1 MMRKIKAGR
10 LITSLF
16 SKLLLIIFATGF
28 LINLLVAGF
37 FLHALRRDMK
47 EPYQQNAINYVNYLI
62 QDIGTPPSFA
72 RAQKIAGES
81 FLHISYE
88 SPEMSWATSKAPF
101 QSSPPL
107 RWRTI
112 YESKD
117 ILIKSHHWRKLIR
130 VYRNGGYFTFMMERN
145 FKPTVK
151 DYFRIVILVFLLT
164 VVLCSAYLLIR
175 RVLRPVKWL
184 HEGVN
189 QVAGGNLD
197 HSVPEGRSD
206 ELGRLSEA
214 FNAMT
219 NRIRRMIQDRDQLL
233 LDVSHELRT
242 PLTRMKVAL
251 EFLPKDRAEKNIRED
266 ALEMENMI
274 TAILEEARLRHASGR
289 LEKKRI
295 NPADLINEVVQEY
308 RDRPPCIQ
316 TDIPNDGLDIEIEP
330 ELIKIVLRNLLNNA
344 IKYSEPSGPPVELA
358 LLKTAGQIHILI
370 QDRGVGIPDQDLPHI
385 FEPFYRVDKSR
396 SRRTGGYGIGLSL
409 CKTIMDAHQGKIEV
423 SSTSGKGTL
432 VKIIFNTSILQ

>member
-1 MMRKIKAGR
+1 MRKIQPGR
-10 LITSLF
+10 LLTSLF

-28 LINLLVAGF
+28 FINLLVVGF

-47 EPYQQNAINYVNYLI
+47 EPYQQNAISYVYYLI
-62 QDIGTPPSFA
+62 RDIGTPPSLA
-72 RAQKIAGES
+72 RAQKIAKES
-81 FLHISYE
+81 FLRISYE
-88 SPEMSWATSKAPF
+88 SPELSWTTSKLPF
-101 QSSPPL
+101 QPPSYH
-107 RWRTI
+107 RWRTV

-117 ILIKSHHWRKLIR
+117 ILIKAHHWRKLIR
-130 VYRNGGYFTFMMERN
+130 VYKNGGYFTFMMERN

-151 DYFRIVILVFLLT
+151 DYSRIAILVFLLT
-164 VVLCSAYLLIR
+164 ILLCSAYLLIR
-175 RVLRPVKWL
+175 WVLRPVKWL

-197 HSVPEGRSD
+197 HAVPEGRSD
-206 ELGRLSEA
+206 ELGRLSQA
-214 FNAMT
+214 FNEMT
-219 NRIRRMIQDRDQLL
+219 SRIRIMIQDRDQLL

-251 EFLPKDRAEKNIRED
+251 EFLSKSRAEKNIRED

-289 LEKKRI
+289 LEKKRV
-295 NPADLINEVVQEY
+295 NSADLINEIVQEY
-308 RDRPPCIQ
+308 RDRLPRIQ
-316 TDIPNDGLDIEIEP
+316 TDIPTESPDLEIEP

-344 IKYSEPSGPPVELA
+344 IKYSEPSGPSVELA
-358 LLKTAGQIHILI
+358 LKKTDGQIHILI
-370 QDRGVGIPDQDLPHI
+370 QDRGVGIPEQDLPHI

-409 CKTIMDAHQGKIEV
+409 CKTIMDTHQGRIEV
-423 SSTSGKGTL
+423 SSTPGKGTL
-432 VKIIFNTSILQ
+432 VRIIFNISNLQ